1 MRPCDSGPKA
11 QQVKSLRLAT
21 YAVQALTEGTTPS
34 ESNKLGVPVPTP
46 PVGLINDAVRRG
58 ERAEQGH

>member
-21 YAVQALTEGTTPS
+21 YAVQALTEGMTPS
-34 ESNKLGVPVPTP
+34 ESNKLGVPVLAP
-46 PVGLINDAVRRG
+46 PANLINDAARRG